1 MTDDEPWLTP
11 EQQQAWR
18 HWIALS
24 TALPAVLNR
33 QLQDDSGLSLSD
45 YDVLVALSET
55 TDGRLRVSDLASAVG
70 WERSRLSHHVRR
82 MAGRGLVE
90 REDCADDGRGAWITV
105 TPQGAS
111 AIRDAAPGHAR
122 LVGELVFD
130 DLDAEQLTVLESVLA
145 AVRGRAAGVAVSRR
159 DARGTRPSR
168 PGPSASG

>member
-1 MTDDEPWLTP
+1 MTVDEPWLSP

-33 QLQDDSGLSLSD
+33 QLQEDSGLSLSD

-55 TDGRLRVSDLASAVG
+55 TDGRLRVSDLAAAVG

-90 REDCADDGRGAWITV
+90 REECADDGRGAWITM
-105 TPQGAS
+105 TSRGTT
-111 AIRDAAPGHAR
+111 AIREAAPAHAR
-122 LVGELVFD
+122 LVGQLVFD
-130 DLDAEQLTVLESVLA
+130 DLDDDELAVLETVL
-145 AVRGRAAGVAVSRR
+145 AGVRERAGGAALSRR
-159 DARGTRPSR
+159 GARGTRPSR
-168 PGPSASG
+168 PGPTGSA